1 MYSLD
6 SYRKVEMTVEPL
18 YSHPR
23 TELTRRTKNP
33 GRCRKVAII
42 IFVVEK
48 SYRYI
53 AMYSINPKLFPFI
66 FHSNAIKIDAYLL
79 YFGSRVP

>member
-23 TELTRRTKNP
+23 TELTCRTKHP

-42 IFVVEK
+42 IFVEK

-53 AMYSINPKLFPFI
+53 ATYSINPKLFPFI